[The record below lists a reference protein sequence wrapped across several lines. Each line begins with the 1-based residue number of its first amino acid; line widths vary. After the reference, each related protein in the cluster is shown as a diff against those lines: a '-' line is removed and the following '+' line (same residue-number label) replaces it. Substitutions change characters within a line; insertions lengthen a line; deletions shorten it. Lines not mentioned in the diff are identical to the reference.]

1 MTIFK
6 KKKPIDYIIYS
17 AIIIVG
23 IILDQLTKWLI
34 SSNMEIKQSIPVIQG
49 FFHITY
55 ITNDGA
61 AFGMLDGPIARIAV
75 MVVTT
80 LLVISFGIYLYLGHA
95 DNKLYGVA
103 MAMVVSGGIGN
114 MIDRLGFGFYF
125 NEEKGIGEVID
136 FIDFCGIWDAIF
148 NVADSFV
155 CVGAGLLILALVIDL
170 VKEAKAKKALPE
182 GEADAKAE
190 EISSDED
197 GKAE

>member
-1 MTIFK
+1 MTILK

-34 SSNMEIKQSIPVIQG
+34 SSNMEIKQSIPVIQS

-80 LLVISFGIYLYLGHA
+80 LLVIGFGIYLYLGHA

-155 CVGAGLLILALVIDL
+155 CVGAGLLIIALLLDIKEE
-170 VKEAKAKKALPE
+170 VKKTRKSK
-182 GEADAKAE
+182 
-190 EISSDED
+190 
-197 GKAE
+197 

>member
-1 MTIFK
+1 MTILK

-17 AIIIVG
+17 AVIIVG
-23 IILDQLTKWLI
+23 IILDQITKWLI
-34 SSNMEIKQSIPVIQG
+34 SSNMKINDTIPVIQN

-61 AFGMLDGPIARIAV
+61 AFGMLDGPVARIAV

-80 LLVISFGIYLYLGHA
+80 LLVIGFGIYLYLGHA

-136 FIDFCGIWDAIF
+136 FIDFRGIWDAIF

-170 VKEAKAKKALPE
+170 VKEAKAKNTLSKE
-182 GEADAKAE
+182 EADAKSE